1 MRTDA
6 KEHQRAKIFRDL
18 QRNILYISKFA
29 IDNPIPSEYNLI
41 MQTVAQKERR
51 TAWRS
56 WQGSI
61 PQPFPA

>member
-1 MRTDA
+1 MRTDV
-6 KEHQRAKIFRDL
+6 KEHQRAKVFRDL

-51 TAWRS
+51 TAWR
-56 WQGSI
+56 
-61 PQPFPA
+61 

>member
-18 QRNILYISKFA
+18 QRNILYILYISKFA

-51 TAWRS
+51 TAWR
-56 WQGSI
+56 
-61 PQPFPA
+61 

>member
-18 QRNILYISKFA
+18 LRNILYISKFA

-51 TAWRS
+51 MAWR
-56 WQGSI
+56 
-61 PQPFPA
+61 

>member
-6 KEHQRAKIFRDL
+6 KEHQRSKIFRDL

-29 IDNPIPSEYNLI
+29 IDNPIPSEYNPI

-51 TAWRS
+51 TAWR
-56 WQGSI
+56 
-61 PQPFPA
+61 

>member
-6 KEHQRAKIFRDL
+6 KEHQRAKMKIFRDL

-51 TAWRS
+51 TAWR
-56 WQGSI
+56 
-61 PQPFPA
+61 

>member
-6 KEHQRAKIFRDL
+6 KEHQQAKIFRCL

-51 TAWRS
+51 TVWR
-56 WQGSI
+56 
-61 PQPFPA
+61 